1 MSLLATTA
9 IFTSSLSTS
18 VPTTAA
24 APAVPTVIP
33 NVVPP
38 VPDLATSAT
47 ATATAVVSSNGL
59 PADAVSLY
67 QIGDLTPAIR
77 DLALTA
83 AIAAHV
89 PAVAGRAFTG
99 WLTLSSHQGVPT
111 QASLGVGW
119 AYPMAVT
126 ALPLAPI
133 GALLGRDL
141 AAIVAAGQVVLGQ
154 TTASL
159 RGAQVGD
166 VLSFVGPYGIIL
178 PVSVGL
184 IVPDDVI
191 GGTEILMSTATA
203 DYLGQVAEARVLFY
217 GNFDHQALDNALAAS
232 GLLGNPAIGVV
243 HSWDPPSPDNTL
255 SLVQTKV
262 VMGEFD
268 FYYLGLTRSEWTAIN
283 PRWVATY
290 VPTKDLYAHGIS
302 ARCNVVIKADLAA
315 ALDEVA
321 ATLPGLFNVRT
332 GIDVGNTNRFGGC
345 SNNGEARFARFTTNI
360 SRHSWGQPID
370 MSTSANPQGGVPVM
384 DCRIVRIFRKHN
396 FAWGGNFLRPDGMHF
411 EWVGTPRN
419 NVPGATRYCPN
430 LPGGRIQSI
439 DRPVAQGPVA
449 QGPVAQGPVAQG
461 PGTVGL
467 TGIFSH
473 DGMSGE

>member
-33 NVVPP
+33 NVVPT

-191 GGTEILMSTATA
+191 GEIGRASCR
-203 DYLGQVAEARVLFY
+203 ERVY
-217 GNFDHQALDNALAAS
+217 S
-232 GLLGNPAIGVV
+232 SV
-243 HSWDPPSPDNTL
+243 
-255 SLVQTKV
+255 
-262 VMGEFD
+262 
-268 FYYLGLTRSEWTAIN
+268 
-283 PRWVATY
+283 
-290 VPTKDLYAHGIS
+290 
-302 ARCNVVIKADLAA
+302 
-315 ALDEVA
+315 
-321 ATLPGLFNVRT
+321 
-332 GIDVGNTNRFGGC
+332 
-345 SNNGEARFARFTTNI
+345 
-360 SRHSWGQPID
+360 
-370 MSTSANPQGGVPVM
+370 
-384 DCRIVRIFRKHN
+384 
-396 FAWGGNFLRPDGMHF
+396 
-411 EWVGTPRN
+411 
-419 NVPGATRYCPN
+419 
-430 LPGGRIQSI
+430 
-439 DRPVAQGPVA
+439 
-449 QGPVAQGPVAQG
+449 
-461 PGTVGL
+461 
-467 TGIFSH
+467 
-473 DGMSGE
+473 